1 VVNQL
6 INRTHFEHA
15 GYGLLFQFVIAAAYA
30 LLADLWIAGLWA
42 GGLFSFA
49 AFLFR
54 EHAQAQIKYNL
65 NEFQAFDVRRWSWD
79 ARIDLLA
86 AAVPCLAV
94 ALLATVY

>member
-1 VVNQL
+1 M

-15 GYGLLFQFVIAAAYA
+15 GYALLFQFVAAAAYA

-54 EHAQAQIKYNL
+54 EHAQAQIKYDL
-65 NEFQAFDVRRWSWD
+65 NEFQAFDFRRWSWD

-86 AAVPCLAV
+86 PTLVCLAV
-94 ALLATVY
+94 AMLATVYQVIN